1 MVINLRC
8 ALLGETVASR
18 AKQTENAHS
27 AIDFELLLLVYYVR
41 SLVPGVVSFFSI
53 CFTVTFTV
61 HGIRWTMLRNIWTND
76 VTFPSLLPAWTKL
89 RNIVHLVGVQCYG
102 IVSIYTWTMF
112 RNFVHL

>member
-41 SLVPGVVSFFSI
+41 SLVLGVVSFFSI

-61 HGIRWTMLRNIWTND
+61 QGIRWTDLR
-76 VTFPSLLPAWTKL
+76 S
-89 RNIVHLVGVQCYG
+89 IVHPLFILLDAKGACPGQRRC
-102 IVSIYTWTMF
+102 IW
-112 RNFVHL
+112 